1 LLTNNINDLHLYEE
15 EDFKA
20 ARIDVWGVSDKNLF
34 LEANKILAKQSPPFF
49 AVIQTA
55 DNHRPYTIPEEDAA
69 AFKKMSFPKDSI
81 LKYGFESNDEM
92 NAFRYTDCCFQ
103 KFIEVASKQP
113 YFNNTMFVF
122 IGDHGIPGNAGA
134 MFPAVWTEKRLT
146 SEHVPLLFY
155 SPNLLKPARLSKPA
169 SQIDVLPTIAALCRI
184 PYINSTLGRDL
195 LDSAHRGKEFAFIFD
210 PDNRMVGVVND
221 SFFYRE
227 NFLSSNAEI
236 APVKSGV
243 AAANG
248 LTRNEM
254 KQLTEAMFETAK
266 YLLLNNKKK

>member
-1 LLTNNINDLHLYEE
+1 
-15 EDFKA
+15 
-20 ARIDVWGVSDKNLF
+20 
-34 LEANKILAKQSPPFF
+34 
-49 AVIQTA
+49 VIQTA

-69 AFKKMSFPKDSI
+69 AFKKMNYPKDSI

-92 NAFRYTDCCFQ
+92 NAFRYTDFCFQ
-103 KFIEVASKQP
+103 KFIEAASKQS
-113 YFNNTMFVF
+113 YFNNTIFVF

-134 MFPAVWTEKRLT
+134 MFPPAWTEKRLT

-155 SPNLLKPARLSKPA
+155 SPNLLKPARISKPA
-169 SQIDVLPTIAALCRI
+169 SQIDVLPTTAGLCRI

-195 LDSAHRGKEFAFIFD
+195 LDSAHGGKEFAFIFD

-227 NFLSSNAEI
+227 NFLSSDAEI
-236 APVKSGV
+236 APVRSG
-243 AAANG
+243 AASANG